1 MNEYVLVFLAGV
13 WFADGVSLLIAP
25 RAVMDRVRGAA
36 VNSPGIFRWQIVSVA
51 AGLALL
57 ILGWPLA
64 YRPLW
69 IITALGMITKG
80 LFLWLGPAGLRARLV
95 AWCVAREEV
104 DYRFWGLGLCALAV
118 LLLHAL
124 GWIGQA

>member
-1 MNEYVLVFLAGV
+1 MNEYALVFLAGV

-25 RAVMDRVRGAA
+25 RAVMDKVREAA
-36 VNSPGIFRWQIVSVA
+36 ENSPGIFRWQIVTVI

-57 ILGWPLA
+57 ILGWQLT
-64 YRPLW
+64 YRHLW
-69 IITALGMITKG
+69 IITSLGMVAKG
-80 LFLWLGPAGLRARLV
+80 LFLSLGPAELRGRLV
-95 AWCVAREEV
+95 AWCIAREDV
-104 DYRFWGLGLCALAV
+104 DYRFCGLGLCTLAV

>member
-1 MNEYVLVFLAGV
+1 MNEYALVFLAGV

-25 RAVMDRVRGAA
+25 RAVIDKVREAA
-36 VNSPGIFRWQIVSVA
+36 ENSPGIFRWQIVTVI

-57 ILGWPLA
+57 ILGWQLT

-69 IITALGMITKG
+69 IITSLGMVAKG
-80 LFLWLGPAGLRARLV
+80 LFLWLGPAELRGRLV
-95 AWCVAREEV
+95 AWCIAREDV
-104 DYRFWGLGLCALAV
+104 DYRFWGLGLCTLAV